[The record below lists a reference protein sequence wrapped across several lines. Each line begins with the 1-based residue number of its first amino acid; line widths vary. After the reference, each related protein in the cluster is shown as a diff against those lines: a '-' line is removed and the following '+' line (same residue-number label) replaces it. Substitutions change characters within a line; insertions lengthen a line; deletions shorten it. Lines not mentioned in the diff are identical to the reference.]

1 MTVNDLLIII
11 GDKEVE
17 IYRLKAVIKAL
28 EAKLGDSAPNPT
40 V

>member
-1 MTVNDLLIII
+1 MTKEDLLIII

-17 IYRLKAVIKAL
+17 IYRLRAVIAKL
-28 EAKLGDSAPNPT
+28 EAQLGKSAKDPT